1 MDKQSVYQMVK
12 KSEDELNET
21 FDRCLADTAL
31 KTVSAGIVG
40 LIAAAVFK
48 RQFPLWLGLGMG
60 FGMGISNCRH
70 DMRKSFIYSK
80 QDSEQKS
87 SLTLIEESGNV
98 EVQPQFALG
107 TLLISASMD
116 EKRVNCLDLLAFQ
129 YNNKKACANPHVS
142 DPHDML
148 NKLRQID
155 DKILFELNTALPSKS
170 FSDNVDKGEKC
181 RSIYKEL
188 LAMRVKRMNLIQHCV
203 DENQVNIT
211 RLWKEKAP
219 VGDIRNAQN
228 TLRMIRSE
236 MDVENIVNEQSEKV
250 VRDRCRTFL

>member
-1 MDKQSVYQMVK
+1 MVK

-129 YNNKKACANPHVS
+129 
-142 DPHDML
+142 DML

>member
-1 MDKQSVYQMVK
+1 MVK
-12 KSEDELNET
+12 KSEDKLNET

-70 DMRKSFIYSK
+70 DMRQSFIHSK
-80 QDSEQKS
+80 QDLEQKS
-87 SLTLIEESGNV
+87 NLTMIEESGNT

-107 TLLISASMD
+107 TLLISVSMD
-116 EKRVNCLDLLAFQ
+116 EKRVDCFDLLAFQ
-129 YNNKKACANPHVS
+129 
-142 DPHDML
+142 DML
-148 NKLRQID
+148 NKLRQTD

-203 DENQVNIT
+203 DENQANIT

-219 VGDIRNAQN
+219 IGNIRNAQN

-250 VRDRCRTFL
+250 VHDRCRTFL